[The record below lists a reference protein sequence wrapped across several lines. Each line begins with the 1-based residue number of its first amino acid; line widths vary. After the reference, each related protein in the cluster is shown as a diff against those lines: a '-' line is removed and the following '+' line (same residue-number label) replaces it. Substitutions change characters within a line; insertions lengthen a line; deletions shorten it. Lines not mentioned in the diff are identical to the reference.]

1 LVEHLASLG
10 IRSPVVIAPNWIAA
24 PYGVRWDGGSGGYLL
39 WLGRYDPVNK
49 GLDVL
54 LRAMRLFPET
64 DRPRLLLH
72 GRDWRGGRSAVE
84 RLVRS
89 LDLEETVTVGGPIYG
104 HDKWRLMA
112 QAAGFLYPSRWE
124 ASPTAVTEAV
134 SIGTPTLVADYP
146 LGRLLASHGGALLA
160 DLNPLGSEGWHP

>member
-112 QAAGFLYPSRWE
+112 QAAGFLHPSRWE